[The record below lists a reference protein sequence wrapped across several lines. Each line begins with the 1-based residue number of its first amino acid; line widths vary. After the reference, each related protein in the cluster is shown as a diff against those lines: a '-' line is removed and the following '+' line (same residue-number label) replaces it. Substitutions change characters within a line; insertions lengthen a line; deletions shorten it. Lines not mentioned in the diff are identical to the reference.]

1 MGEPGWLRSMGL
13 QRVGHDW
20 ATSLSLFTF
29 HALEKEMATHSSV
42 LTWRIPGME
51 EPGGLPFMGSHRVG
65 HDWSDLAVAAALG
78 CMYLFKLGCCCCF
91 RYTPRGGI
99 AKSYGSSVY
108 SFLRNLHTVFHSG
121 CNNLHSRQQFTRV
134 PLLYVL
140 INICYLCFFFST
152 MIYYKILNTVSCAIP
167 LALLRKD
174 RIKKQE
180 LTLADAWYVPYG
192 ARTSC
197 IYYHIQSS
205 CDPTE

>member
-1 MGEPGWLRSMGL
+1 MQETW
-13 QRVGHDW
+13 VW
-20 ATSLSLFTF
+20 SLGREVL
-29 HALEKEMATHSSV
+29 LEKEMATHSII
-42 LTWRIPGME
+42 LAWRIPWTE
-51 EPGGLPFMGSHRVG
+51 EPGGLQSMGSQRVR
-65 HDWSDLAVAAALG
+65 HDWAAN
-78 CMYLFKLGCCCCF
+78 
-91 RYTPRGGI
+91 I
-99 AKSYGSSVY
+99 HGSSIFC
-108 SFLRNLHTVFHSG
+108 FLRNLHTVFHSG
-121 CNNLHSRQQFTRV
+121 CNNLHSRQQFTRL